1 MRILIAGG
9 GIVGGQLAR
18 KLLENKYDVILID
31 KDKELCDRLYAE
43 TGVVVICGSVTNVDV
58 LKEARLETADIL
70 FAVTV
75 NDADNL
81 ACAILAKSFGVK
93 KIVARMRNAEYEK
106 AYKLAGVDAVIRVT
120 DLMVGQMMMEVECPD
135 VQRISSIGHGRASI
149 FRVIIPEK
157 GGASGQRISD
167 IAQNAAF
174 PEQCLV
180 GAIFS
185 PADEHFHI
193 PRGNSV
199 LKGGDQVFLVADDAN
214 AQKAIRYL
222 TVS

>member
-9 GIVGGQLAR
+9 GMVGGQLAR
-18 KLLENKYDVILID
+18 RLLENKYDVILID
-31 KDKELCDRLYAE
+31 KDKELCDRMYAE

-58 LKEARLETADIL
+58 LKEARMETADVL

-93 KIVARMRNAEYEK
+93 KIVARMRNPEYEK
-106 AYKLAGVDAVIRVT
+106 AYKLAGVDTVIRVT

-135 VQRISSIGHGRASI
+135 VQRISSIGDGRVGIFRILISEGGRAN
-149 FRVIIPEK
+149 
-157 GGASGQRISD
+157 GQCISD
-167 IAQNAAF
+167 IAQNEAF
-174 PEQCLV
+174 PKQCV
-180 GAIFS
+180 IGAVFS

-214 AQKAIRYL
+214 AQKAIRFL